1 MPRRSPWLDDGRGKG
16 DGERLRL
23 LRRLR
28 LRITLDGVGT
38 GWACVLT
45 FQRTIARS
53 GTGADALSFS
63 IEARSRN
70 FAALGARTA
79 FNPYSYIVGGSYNA
93 TISDA
98 IYAGVDARYSR
109 GRDGEPDVNSVRGT
123 IGWRITPS
131 LNFTGDAGYE
141 RDREGGR
148 VAAFLSLTYSLDRQ
162 STVRTDY
169 DSRFNRTRV
178 AYQTYR
184 GTGTGAY
191 NLTADVER
199 SDVSAG
205 LTANG
210 TYFTNRAELGFS
222 HFGSFDRDLGSS
234 TDQRTSL
241 RFGTALAVA
250 DGAFSV
256 GRTDLGQLRGRQRTP
271 VITGEAMSLSIESTH
286 RHRPIP
292 ALSARRCSRI

>member
-1 MPRRSPWLDDGRGKG
+1 M
-16 DGERLRL
+16 
-23 LRRLR
+23 
-28 LRITLDGVGT
+28 
-38 GWACVLT
+38 
-45 FQRTIARS
+45 
-53 GTGADALSFS
+53 
-63 IEARSRN
+63 
-70 FAALGARTA
+70 
-79 FNPYSYIVGGSYNA
+79 
-93 TISDA
+93 
-98 IYAGVDARYSR
+98 
-109 GRDGEPDVNSVRGT
+109 
-123 IGWRITPS
+123 
-131 LNFTGDAGYE
+131 
-141 RDREGGR
+141 
-148 VAAFLSLTYSLDRQ
+148 AAFLSLTYSLDRQ

-234 TDQRTSL
+234 TGQRTSL

-256 GRTDLGQLRGRQRTP
+256 GGRNSGRLRGRQRTP
-271 VITGEAMSLSIESTH
+271 VITGKRCRYRSNRRSSQANTGALGTALQPDLSSYSERTMLVTAPDA
-286 RHRPIP
+286 PIASIWGKVP
-292 ALSARRCSRI
+292 SASSRRTAADTG